1 MLELES
7 LFILHTHTHTHTHT
21 HIYMFT
27 QSHAINGLRVPETWG
42 WRYMQI
48 VVYMID

>member
-7 LFILHTHTHTHTHT
+7 LFILHTHTHTHT

-27 QSHAINGLRVPETWG
+27 QSHAINGLRVPET
-42 WRYMQI
+42 
-48 VVYMID
+48 